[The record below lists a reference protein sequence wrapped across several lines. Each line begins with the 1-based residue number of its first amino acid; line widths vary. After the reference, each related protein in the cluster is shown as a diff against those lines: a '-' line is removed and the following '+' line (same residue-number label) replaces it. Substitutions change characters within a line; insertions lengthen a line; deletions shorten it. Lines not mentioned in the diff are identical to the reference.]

1 MENIEI
7 EFYEIWERIPL
18 SKNQYSSRLV
28 TIVENEEL
36 AIAICERYFDYEYK
50 KVYQEIK
57 GGKK

>member
-1 MENIEI
+1 MENKVV

-18 SKNQYSSRLV
+18 SKNQYSCRLV

-36 AIAICERYFDYEYK
+36 AMALCERYFDYEYE
-50 KVYQEIK
+50 KVQQEIK